1 MKGHSI
7 LYIEDDPDLATMLPL
22 YLRAKGYQVLVAMT
36 GTDGLRIAQAEAPDL
51 ILLDVML
58 PDIDGH
64 EVFRRLKDNLATR
77 EILVM
82 FLTQRGSRD
91 DIITGLAGGADDYV
105 AKPFDIEE
113 LELRM
118 RAILRRVSLPPFVE
132 PSETSV
138 LAVSCEPGERIHI
151 RAEGPRRFRTTTKNP
166 LALDP
171 SKFSSE
177 VSQAGLAAGWRAQA
191 KDIGRYLFQTFFEDH
206 PRVLGSY
213 NRLLGMGHNHDLHLS
228 FEASRDFLRVP
239 LEFLFE
245 GMGVSGDYLALKHPL
260 TRYVRGVYSAHSPL
274 SASFLNT
281 LWRRKELFRVLL
293 VASDTTPP
301 LPGADVEVAEL
312 HTTLQRL
319 LADIGVPAQLTVL
332 HTDEA
337 TYDRLVKEL
346 QSGYHMIHYAG
357 HGCYDAQMPEESSL
371 LVWEHPRRA
380 GNVKRLAVSEIALL
394 LQNSPTR
401 LVYLSCCEG
410 AATADEGRL
419 VEDDLLG
426 LADGIIQAGVPAVI
440 SFRWPVSDH
449 GAQRFALSFYESF
462 FQLGSLG
469 RAALNAR
476 RDVAAE
482 SRSDRTWLSPILI
495 MQD

>member
-1 MKGHSI
+1 MKGHTI
-7 LYIEDDPDLATMLPL
+7 LYIEDDPDLATMLPM
-22 YLRAKGYQVLVAMT
+22 YLRSQGYRVLVALT
-36 GTDGLRIAQAEAPDL
+36 GTDGLRIAQAETPDL

-58 PDIDGH
+58 PDIDGR
-64 EVFRRLKDNLATR
+64 EVFRRLKDNPATR
-77 EILVM
+77 DILVI
-82 FLTQRGSRD
+82 FLTQRGGREEV
-91 DIITGLAGGADDYV
+91 IAGLASGADDYV
-105 AKPFDIEE
+105 SKPFDIEE

-118 RAILRRVSLPPFVE
+118 RAVLRRVALPPFVE
-132 PSETSV
+132 SSETSL
-138 LAVSCEPGERIHI
+138 LAIACEPGERIHI

-166 LALDP
+166 LNLKTEVFDSADTRLGV
-171 SKFSSE
+171 SE
-177 VSQAGLAAGWRAQA
+177 HWRAHA
-191 KDIGRYLFQTFFEDH
+191 KEIGRALFQLFFEDH

-213 NRLLGMGHNHDLHLS
+213 NRLLGMGHSHDLHLS
-228 FEASRDFLRVP
+228 FEAGREFLRVP
-239 LEFLFE
+239 LEFLYE
-245 GMGVSGDYLALKHPL
+245 GIGASGEYLALKHPL

-274 SASFLNT
+274 SGGFLNE
-281 LWRRKELFRVLL
+281 LWRRKQVFRALL

-312 HTTLQRL
+312 HTALQRL
-319 LADIGVPAQLTVL
+319 LAEVGVPSQLTVL
-332 HTDEA
+332 PTEDA
-337 TYDRLVKEL
+337 TYDRLVSEL
-346 QSGYHMIHYAG
+346 KNGYHVMHYAG
-357 HGCYDAQMPEESSL
+357 HGFYDAQMPEESAL
-371 LVWEHPRRA
+371 LLWERPRCA
-380 GNVKRLAVSEIALL
+380 GSVKRLTVSEIAIL

-410 AATADEGRL
+410 AATADESHL

-440 SFRWPVSDH
+440 SFRWPVSER

-462 FQLGSLG
+462 FQHGSLG